1 MTLYLGENIKRLRQ
15 ERGLTQ
21 EVLAE
26 FLGVTFQ
33 TVSNWERGE
42 SYPDITLL
50 PELAGYFQVSMEQL
64 LGVNKAETEKEIACA
79 LEAYDRLTDG
89 EEKREMILQLKQKF
103 PNDHRILL
111 RYMTV
116 LVHFN
121 RKTPEV
127 LAKIL
132 AIYENIKQNCKDDSI
147 RISAKRHIA
156 QVYAALLTDE
166 SSGITVAD
174 CEELRYEMPKMRDG
188 RELLCF
194 HYPKSAPHRK
204 AQMQAAL
211 EEQMALLCSS
221 FSRYIADG
229 DFSKEWMLS
238 AAQLGA
244 ECLNFVFDDGNYGRL
259 WPEVIRLYVYLGVG
273 YAQKG
278 ETDRALE
285 NLQTLCQLACR
296 LDQLECV
303 TTMHAALF
311 AGRAF
316 DKRTLGTAYSARA
329 QVRKELAAADLPEAL
344 TATQV
349 FCDLIERL

>member
-33 TVSNWERGE
+33 TVSNWERSE

-64 LGVNKAETEKEIACA
+64 LGVDKAETEKEITRA
-79 LEAYDRLTDG
+79 LEAYDCLTDG

-103 PNDHRILL
+103 PNDYRVLL

-121 RKTPEV
+121 KKTPEV

-166 SSGITVAD
+166 NSGITVAD
-174 CEELRYEMPKMRDG
+174 CEELRCEMPKMRDG
-188 RELLCF
+188 RELRCF
-194 HYPKSAPHRK
+194 YYPKSDLHRK
-204 AQMQAAL
+204 EQMQTAL
-211 EEQMALLCSS
+211 EEQMVLLCSS
-221 FSRYIADG
+221 FSSYMADG
-229 DFSKEWMLS
+229 DFSTEWMLS
-238 AAQLGA
+238 AAQ
-244 ECLNFVFDDGNYGRL
+244 
-259 WPEVIRLYVYLGVG
+259 
-273 YAQKG
+273 
-278 ETDRALE
+278 
-285 NLQTLCQLACR
+285 
-296 LDQLECV
+296 
-303 TTMHAALF
+303 
-311 AGRAF
+311 AF
-316 DKRTLGTAYSARA
+316 R
-329 QVRKELAAADLPEAL
+329 
-344 TATQV
+344 
-349 FCDLIERL
+349 DLIDRL